1 MIDFYNLNGKE
12 LLEGKNFE
20 KIKEV
25 VKSVIVSSC
34 TIF

>member
-20 KIKEV
+20 KIKEA